1 MTAPRDDVVAFL
13 LTLARALQRYG
24 TPAHRLEAAMSTLAG
39 KLGITGQFFALPTS
53 LQASFGDP
61 PDTQA
66 HLMRVDS
73 GEVNLEKMARLDAIA
88 EQVARGRLPVDRAL
102 EAVQRTVDQ
111 PPRYGAALTTLC
123 WGVAA
128 GTSAIFFGGGWREV
142 VVALT
147 IGIITGLLSLVAAR
161 RETFARVLEPLAATL
176 ATLVSV
182 LAAWAM
188 PPVSVYIATLA
199 GIIVLI
205 PGLTLTVAINEL
217 TMRHLVSGSTR
228 LAGAAMLF
236 LEIGVGVMLGS
247 QLARLLPAVRATQLQ
262 PIPQATQALAVL
274 VSALAFAIL
283 FRAHPRDLGW
293 ILGACSLAFW
303 GARGGAALLD
313 DQLGVA
319 VGAFAV
325 AAASNLFA
333 RASDRPAAITQVP
346 GILMLVPG
354 SLGFRSLSSL
364 IRADVVSG
372 VETAFTAVMIAA
384 ALVAGLLLA
393 NAVVPPRKAL

>member
-39 KLGITGQFFALPTS
+39 RLGVTGQFFALPTS

-111 PPRYGAALTTLC
+111 PPRYGDVLTTLC

-128 GTSAIFFGGGWREV
+128 GTSAIFFGGGWREA
-142 VVALT
+142 VVALA
-147 IGIITGLLSLVAAR
+147 IGIITGLLSLAGTR
-161 RETFARVLEPLAATL
+161 REAFARVLEPLAATL

-199 GIIVLI
+199 GIIVLV

-247 QLARLLPAVRATQLQ
+247 QLARLLPAVPATQLQ
-262 PIPQATQALAVL
+262 PIPHWAQALAVL

-333 RASDRPAAITQVP
+333 RASNRPAAITQVP

-372 VETAFTAVMIAA
+372 IETAFTAAMIAA

>member
-1 MTAPRDDVVAFL
+1 MHASDEAVAFL
-13 LTLARALQRYG
+13 LTLGRALHRYG
-24 TPAHRLEAAMSTLAG
+24 TPAHRLEAALSTLAER
-39 KLGITGQFFALPTS
+39 LGIQAQFFALPTS
-53 LQASFGDP
+53 LHASFGEP

-66 HLMRVDS
+66 HLMRVDP
-73 GEVNLEKMARLDAIA
+73 GEVNLEKLARLDAIA
-88 EQVARGRLPVDRAL
+88 EQAARGRLPIDRAL
-102 EAVQRTVDQ
+102 EAVQRTVEQ
-111 PPRYGAALTTLC
+111 PPRWGDALTTLC

-128 GTSAIFFGGGWREV
+128 GTAAIFFGGGWREM
-142 VVALT
+142 VVAFA
-147 IGIITGLLSLVAAR
+147 IGTVTGLLSLVGAR
-161 RETFARVLEPLAATL
+161 REALARVLEPLAATL
-176 ATLVSV
+176 STLVSV

-199 GIIVLI
+199 GIIVLV

-217 TMRHLVSGSTR
+217 AMRHLVAGSTR

-247 QLARLLPAVRATQLQ
+247 QLARWLPAVRSAELA
-262 PIPQATQALAVL
+262 PLPHWAQAFAVL

-325 AAASNLFA
+325 AVASNLFA
-333 RASDRPAAITQVP
+333 RTLNRPAAITQVP

-384 ALVAGLLLA
+384 SLVAGLLVA
-393 NAVVPPRKAL
+393 SAIVPPRKAL